1 MSKNENIKEWYIS
14 NFKPF
19 EEKLNGQSK
28 TFFHNYRKDALKKFA
43 ELEFPTTKNEEW
55 KYTNVSPILKYNFN
69 LAFNSDKPE
78 LTKEEIQKYLFDG
91 FEYHLL
97 VFVNGIFSK
106 ELSDIFELPEG
117 AVVDSLNNV
126 LKSKPELIK
135 EHISKYSK
143 IDNSFNALNSAFTV
157 DGYVIYVPDGKI
169 IEKPVQVLFLNGAEK
184 DEILSLPRNII
195 ITGSNSQV
203 KVITNFYG
211 YKKSTYLT
219 NAVNE
224 VYAGENSIVDL
235 YKIQNENGS
244 AFHIDKTDVYQLQK
258 SVFSHYNFAFGGKLV
273 RNDVNS
279 VLGGEF
285 TETNYYG
292 IYLGNEKQ
300 HIDNHTFIDHAKPNC
315 VSNELYK
322 GILDDDSRGVFNG
335 KIWVRPDAQKTNAY
349 QSNKTILL
357 SKNAKI
363 DTKPQLEIYADDVKC
378 SHGATIGRLDEQAY
392 FYILSRGISPEYAKS
407 MLIRAFANDV
417 VEAVKIDEL
426 REQLNHMIFEHL
438 HRIEI

>member
-1 MSKNENIKEWYIS
+1 MSKNENIKDWYIS
-14 NFKPF
+14 NFKSF
-19 EEKLNGQSK
+19 EEKLNGQSQS
-28 TFFHNYRKDALKKFA
+28 FFHNYRKDALKKFS

-69 LAFNSDKPE
+69 LAFNSAKPE
-78 LTKEEIQKYLFDG
+78 LTKDVIQKYLFDG

-106 ELSDIFELPEG
+106 ELSNINELPKG
-117 AVVDSLNNV
+117 AVVDRLNNI
-126 LKSKPELIK
+126 LKTNPELIK

-143 IDNSFNALNSAFTV
+143 IDNSFNALNSAFSA

-169 IEKPVQVLFLNGAEK
+169 IEKPVQVLFLNGSENN
-184 DEILSLPRNII
+184 DVLSLPRNII
-195 ITGSNSQV
+195 IAGKNSQV
-203 KVITNFYG
+203 KVITSFYG

-219 NAVNE
+219 
-224 VYAGENSIVDL
+224 
-235 YKIQNENGS
+235 
-244 AFHIDKTDVYQLQK
+244 
-258 SVFSHYNFAFGGKLV
+258 
-273 RNDVNS
+273 
-279 VLGGEF
+279 
-285 TETNYYG
+285 
-292 IYLGNEKQ
+292 
-300 HIDNHTFIDHAKPNC
+300 NC